1 MFLALLEIFGDL
13 AAKCVCLSAVA
24 GAAKV
29 TLSGFQEHFLSLS
42 KSEPKL

>member
-24 GAAKV
+24 GAGAAKV
-29 TLSGFQEHFLSLS
+29 TFSGF
-42 KSEPKL
+42 